1 MFQEIKLLYAP
12 LDMDYRRNSIA
23 SVISR
28 ISRVSGIR
36 SNDLAAFDD
45 MAGIEA
51 EEDIRKRLAQI
62 HKERANDLQDDTI
75 SIRRAETLSI
85 HH

>member
-51 EEDIRKRLAQI
+51 EEDIRKRLA
-62 HKERANDLQDDTI
+62 
-75 SIRRAETLSI
+75 
-85 HH
+85 